1 MLTEQINGFIEYCKV
16 SGFSDRSIQAL
27 TIRLNDFN
35 EFLKFNRF
43 FHIQNITYR
52 HLSAFVADYKN
63 PSIHV
68 KKSRIW
74 SLKPFFHHLKLNAIA
89 GVNTALDLPYP
100 KIENRSVCLSFFN
113 SGFFCQLCRSEPV
126 VFSWDSKVSKLLKM
140 VFPTISDILF
150 RLRPTM

>member
-35 EFLKFNRF
+35 DFLKSKRF
-43 FHIQNITYR
+43 SHIQNLTYR
-52 HLSAFVADYKN
+52 HLSTFVADYKN

-74 SLKPFFHHLKLNAIA
+74 SLKQLGSV
-89 GVNTALDLPYP
+89 GVGPNCVID
-100 KIENRSVCLSFFN
+100 IQRILS
-113 SGFFCQLCRSEPV
+113 
-126 VFSWDSKVSKLLKM
+126 KK
-140 VFPTISDILF
+140 
-150 RLRPTM
+150 

>member
-1 MLTEQINGFIEYCKV
+1 M
-16 SGFSDRSIQAL
+16 
-27 TIRLNDFN
+27 
-35 EFLKFNRF
+35 
-43 FHIQNITYR
+43 
-52 HLSAFVADYKN
+52 ADYKN

-74 SLKPFFHHLKLNAIA
+74 SVKQFFHYLKLNGIVRENIA
-89 GVNTALDLPYP
+89 SDLPYP

-150 RLRPTM
+150 RLRPTMSAIFSWTHPRRWSRRMLVFRPTRCRALISEIQLLSAELLLIFQQYLQFL